1 MPDASARFSAVALV
15 NSRQPRRVQRPV
27 GADGKVQDVG
37 ELFGQKTFS
46 LEQMADKLPRPIFK
60 QLAATIEE
68 GRQLDHPLAVSVAHA
83 VKDWAVEQG
92 CTHFT
97 HWFQPMTGSTAEK
110 HDAFLTFSNTGQAIE

>member
-27 GADGKVQDVG
+27 GANGKVQDVG

-68 GRQLDHPLAVSVAHA
+68 AASWIIRSRSVWPMRSKIGRWSKAAPTS
-83 VKDWAVEQG
+83 
-92 CTHFT
+92 
-97 HWFQPMTGSTAEK
+97 PIGS
-110 HDAFLTFSNTGQAIE
+110 SP